1 MLIMVKNIII
11 VIKIIIKGYM
21 IRTGKQSNI
30 QKNNL
35 LTFRN
40 RKYNPF
46 FDKNT
51 LQQFFIS
58 ISCPSTLE
66 IKTEPLFK

>member
-11 VIKIIIKGYM
+11 VIKIIIKGYL

-46 FDKNT
+46 FDKNA